1 MPEPIGYHLH
11 RHLGRM
17 QRQGCAGMPQAV
29 RRDRLD
35 VRGLEHPPEMQ
46 AGERIAGLY
55 ELGLRTII
63 DGRERDREFDR
74 QQQLVR
80 QRHLLLRGELL
91 RAPGDMYPRL
101 DYLDQRIAELKHTI
115 AVMRGN
121 LQHYVE
127 QAEQLLAATTAT
139 G

>member
-1 MPEPIGYHLH
+1 
-11 RHLGRM
+11 
-17 QRQGCAGMPQAV
+17 
-29 RRDRLD
+29 
-35 VRGLEHPPEMQ
+35 
-46 AGERIAGLY
+46 
-55 ELGLRTII
+55 
-63 DGRERDREFDR
+63 
-74 QQQLVR
+74 
-80 QRHLLLRGELL
+80 
-91 RAPGDMYPRL
+91 MYPRL

>member
-1 MPEPIGYHLH
+1 
-11 RHLGRM
+11 
-17 QRQGCAGMPQAV
+17 
-29 RRDRLD
+29 
-35 VRGLEHPPEMQ
+35 MQ
-46 AGERIAGLY
+46 AGERIAGLC